1 MFPAVAETARAPGL
15 PPTASRHVLYIED
28 EPVNVMLMRGIFRL
42 CPNWTLSTARD
53 GAEGLRRAA
62 QDQPDLVL
70 VDMHLPDM
78 NGLQL
83 LERLRDEQDTRD
95 LPCVALS
102 ADAGSD
108 KVSAALRAGFD
119 DYWMKP
125 FDLAQLLSALSRKL
139 GAPRA

>member
-1 MFPAVAETARAPGL
+1 MFFAAAETVRVPPL
-15 PPTASRHVLYIED
+15 PPTANRHVLYIED
-28 EPVNVMLMRGIFRL
+28 EPVNVLLMRGVFRL
-42 CPNWTLSTARD
+42 CPNWTLSTAPD

-83 LERLRDEQDTRD
+83 LERLRDDDDMRD

-108 KVSAALRAGFD
+108 KISAALRAGFD

-125 FDLAQLLSALSRKL
+125 FDLKQLLSDLSRRL
-139 GAPRA
+139 GAPRE